1 MANVPEIDPSDRMA
15 DYDDEPRG
23 GGKPRWG
30 RRILTG
36 LVAAAALGGFAVVVV
51 FSLETDEG
59 ADTAAPAP
67 VVKAQSGPTKVK
79 PAEPGGMK
87 IPDQDKQVFA
97 RLDPNAPKNTV
108 ERLLPP
114 PKRLVEKPPP
124 LKPAPAAELEL
135 SPGPILA
142 PPPMPRLK
150 PPPVMEAPPPAPP
163 PEPKIAVVKK
173 APAPLPEIA
182 VATAAAAKVA
192 PAAGGFRVQLV
203 ALRSEA
209 AARVAWS
216 GYLKKHADL
225 FGKLKPTFAKAVI
238 KGKGTFYRLQAGPLA
253 DAGAARVLC
262 EKVKKRKMGC
272 LVVRP

>member
-15 DYDDEPRG
+15 DYVDGPRG
-23 GGKPRWG
+23 GGKSRWG

-36 LVAAAALGGFAVVVV
+36 LVAVAALGGFAVVVV
-51 FSLETDEG
+51 YSL
-59 ADTAAPAP
+59 DTAENNGDVAPAP

-79 PAEPGGMK
+79 PAEPGGMN

-97 RLDPNAPKNTV
+97 RLDPNAPRTTV

-114 PKRLVEKPPP
+114 PKRVVGKPPP
-124 LKPAPAAELEL
+124 GPAPELEL
-135 SPGPILA
+135 SPGRILA
-142 PPPMPRLK
+142 PPPMPK
-150 PPPVMEAPPPAPP
+150 PPPVMEAMPPPPSAPKLAVEKLALAP
-163 PEPKIAVVKK
+163 SPKIA
-173 APAPLPEIA
+173 AAA
-182 VATAAAAKVA
+182 AAAAKVA

-209 AARVAWS
+209 AARTAWS

-225 FGKLKPTFAKAVI
+225 FGMLKPTFARADI
-238 KGKGTFYRLQAGPLA
+238 KGKGTFFRLQAGPLA